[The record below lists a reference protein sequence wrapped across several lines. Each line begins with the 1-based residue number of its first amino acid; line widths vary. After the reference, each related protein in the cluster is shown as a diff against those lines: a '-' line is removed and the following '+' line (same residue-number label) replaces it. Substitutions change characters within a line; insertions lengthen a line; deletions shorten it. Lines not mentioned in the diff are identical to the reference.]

1 MFPTKNIKLSGE
13 GEAVIRTTL
22 TNRDRI
28 RISGAGN
35 NENIILAGVRVL
47 LMEYNGKTGKDAVES
62 FLDSTNGEDFKAVFD
77 VVSKVVNGI
86 EDSPKGE

>member
-28 RISGAGN
+28 RISGAGS

-62 FLDSTNGEDFKAVFD
+62 FLDSTNGEDFKVVFD
-77 VVSKVVNGI
+77 VVSEAINGI
-86 EDSPKGE
+86 ADSPKGE

>member
-1 MFPTKNIKLSGE
+1 MFPTKKIKLAND

-35 NENIILAGVRVL
+35 NENIILTGVKVL
-47 LMEYNGKTGKDAVES
+47 LMEYNGKTGKDAVDS
-62 FLDSTNGEDFKAVFD
+62 FLESTNGEDFKAVFD
-77 VVSKVVNGI
+77 VVSEAVNGAS
-86 EDSPKGE
+86 DSPKE